1 MGAAHGVD
9 QEGHDDDDDDDDV
22 DRIYRGTSERQVQVA
37 DASLRFRD
45 PPYISYAMRSAPTVY
60 FRPRLALSR
69 SIHVDRGETTRSKEG
84 DDIRSPITVR

>member
-45 PPYISYAMRSAPTVY
+45 PPYISYAMRISSNGLFPFAPCLV
-60 FRPRLALSR
+60 S
-69 SIHVDRGETTRSKEG
+69 VDPCGCK
-84 DDIRSPITVR
+84 